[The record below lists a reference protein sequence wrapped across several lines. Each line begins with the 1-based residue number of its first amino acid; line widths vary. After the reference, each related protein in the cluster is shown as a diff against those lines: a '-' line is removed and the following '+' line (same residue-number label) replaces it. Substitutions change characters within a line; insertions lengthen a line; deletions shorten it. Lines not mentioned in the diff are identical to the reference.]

1 MYKYKEKQGYK
12 LTYDTRLHKGM
23 LFKTNTELKALLV
36 RFNEYTDEAIEMS
49 EDPEGLIEKRDRLE
63 TKIQNKRKEI
73 KNLTQKH
80 KDSMNELDK
89 HNNGELDEI
98 YNEIYNKRE
107 EDKQI
112 RREKKYE
119 KKTKTNTENKK
130 VSQQFYSNSRQ
141 ASSKDR
147 YMKKQYDYH
156 YRYFTRNSAKVPSFI
171 TTNLKSMPNNKGYIW
186 RNIWF
191 YGALPIPKKKIF
203 NKHLNTYEHVEDNT
217 LKMHEILRDKTVIRY
232 KDNNGKWT
240 MTTKVKQHN
249 RNNDNRNNNNRNNN
263 SRRDFNRRN

>member
-23 LFKTNTELKALLV
+23 LFKANTELKALLI

-49 EDPEGLIEKRDRLE
+49 EDSEGLIEKRDRLE
-63 TKIQNKRKEI
+63 IKIQNKRKEI
-73 KNLTQKH
+73 RILTQKH
-80 KDSMNELDK
+80 TDSMNELAK
-89 HNNGELDEI
+89 HNNGELDEL

-112 RREKKYE
+112 RREKKFE

-156 YRYFTRNSAKVPSFI
+156 YRYFMKNSEKVPQFI
-171 TTNLKSMPNNKGYIW
+171 LTNLKTMPNNKGYIW

-191 YGALPIPKKKIF
+191 YGALPIPKKRLF
-203 NKHLNTYEHVEDNT
+203 NKDTKTYNLVVDNT
-217 LKMHEILRDKTVIRY
+217 LKMHEIMRDKTVIRY
-232 KDNNGKWT
+232 KDNSGKWT
-240 MTTKVKQHN
+240 ITIKTKQHN
-249 RNNDNRNNNNRNNN
+249 RNKDSKWTQNNKQYNRNKF
-263 SRRDFNRRN
+263 SRQN